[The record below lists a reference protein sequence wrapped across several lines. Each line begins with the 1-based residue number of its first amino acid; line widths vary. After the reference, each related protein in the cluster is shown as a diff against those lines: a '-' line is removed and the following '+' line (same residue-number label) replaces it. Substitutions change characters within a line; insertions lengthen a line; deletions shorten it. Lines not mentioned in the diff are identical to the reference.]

1 MQKIGPEDWKQ
12 MFELLDTALDL
23 PPAERNTWVETLDG
37 SYERLK
43 PALRE
48 LLSRHAANNSDAFL
62 RELPHFTNV
71 AGTSTSPLSLPEPGH
86 HVGSY
91 RLIRELGHGGM
102 GSVWLAE
109 RADGVFKRT
118 VALKLPHVTW
128 IGGLAQ
134 RMARERDI
142 LATLEHP
149 NIARLYDAG
158 VDELGRPFMAMEY
171 VEGQGIDRYCTER
184 RLTVEQILPLILQVA
199 RAVAHA
205 HARLV
210 VHRDLKPGN
219 ILVTAD
225 GSVRLLDFGVA
236 KLLESQTGEQT
247 QFAARAFTPD
257 YAAPEQ
263 IDGAPIG
270 TASDVYSLGVV
281 SYQLLAGWLPH
292 SKQSAAEHGEKP
304 ETSGRPGS
312 VQRIIR

>member
-23 PPAERNTWVETLDG
+23 PPAERDTWVDTLDG
-37 SYERLK
+37 NYERLK

-48 LLSRHAANNSDAFL
+48 LLNKHATRGDAFL
-62 RELPHFTNV
+62 RDLPQFTSV
-71 AGTSTSPLSLPEPGH
+71 TGISVSPISMPEPGNV
-86 HVGSY
+86 VGCY
-91 RLIRELGHGGM
+91 RLIRELGRGGM

-109 RADGVFKRT
+109 RADGAFKRT

-128 IGGLAQ
+128 IGGLAE

-171 VEGQGIDRYCTER
+171 VEGQSIDRYCTER
-184 RLTVEQILPLILQVA
+184 QLTIDQILPLILQVA

-236 KLLESQTGEQT
+236 KLLETQTGEQT

-263 IDGAPIG
+263 INGGPIG
-270 TASDVYSLGVV
+270 TAADVYSLGVV
-281 SYQLLAGWLPH
+281 SYRLL
-292 SKQSAAEHGEKP
+292 
-304 ETSGRPGS
+304 TNT
-312 VQRIIR
+312 